1 MVGIVL
7 VSHSK
12 ELSEAVKALADQQ
25 IHGRATIVA
34 VGGSDNPFQPFGTD
48 PVAIADAIREV
59 DSADGVL
66 VLMDLGSAVISGRV
80 ALDLLEPERVPRVH
94 LSVGPFVEGAMAAA
108 VQASIGMDL
117 AAVAREAE
125 EAMHTK
131 RAVLLQEE
139 TQAPVLDVSPVE
151 AGYASAEVT
160 VLDPAGLHFGPAA
173 RLVQSVAQFKTAV
186 QVSNLTTGAG
196 PANATSFNQ
205 LLSLG
210 VQHGHRIQ
218 IVASGP
224 HADLV
229 VHTLTELVTQHDDT
243 YAQAA
248 STLIEAAYAPVSGR
262 GAEVLIGMPA
272 SPGLAVGTA
281 HVLSEPRDLLHSN
294 FALPAQPPD
303 PGSDWRRLELG
314 IASALIELD
323 DLAEQV
329 YTTFGQQ
336 QADIFR
342 AHSLLLQ
349 DADIE
354 QELRRCLDVNRMPLE
369 AAIQQTFLLTA
380 QRYRERTGD
389 ISQQRGGGHRGCR
402 PPAAADRGRC
412 GGRADRSA
420 CRRHRRC
427 LRALSFSNC
436 PPRPQ
441 PLSRPMHC
449 RWRPAVAYRDLGP
462 EHGDPGSRGPGA

>member
-25 IHGRATIVA
+25 IQGRAAIVA

-48 PVAIADAIREV
+48 PIAIADAIREV
-59 DSADGVL
+59 DGEDGVL

-80 ALDLLEPERVPRVH
+80 ALDLLEPERVRHVH
-94 LSVGPFVEGAMAAA
+94 LSVGPFIEGAMAAA

-125 EAMHTK
+125 EAMQTK

-139 TQAPVLDVSPVE
+139 SPVPALDARALE
-151 AGYASAEVT
+151 GGYASVEVT

-173 RLVQSVAQFKTAV
+173 RFVQSVAQFKTAV

-224 HADLV
+224 HADSV
-229 VHTLTELVTQHDDT
+229 VHTLTELVAYHEDT
-243 YAQAA
+243 YTQAA
-248 STLIEAAYAPVSGR
+248 SVLIESAYPLVPGH
-262 GAEVLIGMPA
+262 GADVMLGIPA

-281 HVLSEPRDLLHSN
+281 KLLTDPRDLLRTN
-294 FALPAQPPD
+294 FAAPESPVD
-303 PGSDWRRLELG
+303 PGSGRG
-314 IASALIELD
+314 ILK
-323 DLAEQV
+323 
-329 YTTFGQQ
+329 
-336 QADIFR
+336 
-342 AHSLLLQ
+342 
-349 DADIE
+349 
-354 QELRRCLDVNRMPLE
+354 
-369 AAIQQTFLLTA
+369 
-380 QRYRERTGD
+380 
-389 ISQQRGGGHRGCR
+389 
-402 PPAAADRGRC
+402 
-412 GGRADRSA
+412 
-420 CRRHRRC
+420 
-427 LRALSFSNC
+427 
-436 PPRPQ
+436 
-441 PLSRPMHC
+441 
-449 RWRPAVAYRDLGP
+449 
-462 EHGDPGSRGPGA
+462 